1 MCVVSFIGMALGR
14 AARAQDPSVGP
25 GGPTGEPRAEEPQLP
40 AETDLTEE
48 GETVGPTPGAPTISL
63 EQAVAVALENN
74 FGLLSAGDNV
84 AAARYREDAA
94 RGEFHPKLT
103 PRYARTADDQ
113 TLALD
118 ASQRL
123 PWSGASLNAAAN
135 FRSFTPEG
143 LPTTRASDLRVTLT
157 QPLLRGFGPNATYF
171 DLTNSRRSVQGQE
184 RSYEL
189 SRQRLAVDV
198 TGAFY
203 QIVKQRELLRVSRQS
218 LMRSRGLREASEAR
232 MKVGLASKLDVFRA
246 ELQSSQTEDAL
257 VQSQAALETAL
268 EGFRLLLGLAP
279 GDPVEPEAVSLP
291 EDLSLDLEP
300 VDVLVQK
307 ALDARL
313 DLRETRDRVHDAE
326 RAASLARQNLLPQLD
341 VSLAFLQTGFGPTF
355 SDSFRTPD
363 RRLSLF
369 LSTSYPIER
378 SGDKATSAIAALD
391 LEASKRDLRQAE
403 LDVDADVRAATRT
416 LERIRKSV
424 ELQRKG
430 VEFAAQQHR
439 LATLRYQR
447 GLASNFDVIDAEGSL
462 VSARTALVG
471 LLTDYQVARIQLLR
485 VLGTLDV
492 TQEFAP

>member
-1 MCVVSFIGMALGR
+1 ME
-14 AARAQDPSVGP
+14 P
-25 GGPTGEPRAEEPQLP
+25 GGPPGEARTEDSQLP
-40 AETDLTEE
+40 PEADLTE
-48 GETVGPTPGAPTISL
+48 GGGMVGPTPGAPTVSL
-63 EQAVAVALENN
+63 DQAVALALERN

-103 PRYARTADDQ
+103 PRYARSEDVWI
-113 TLALD
+113 LALD

-123 PWSGASLNAAAN
+123 PWSGASVNASAN
-135 FRSFTPEG
+135 FRSLTPEG
-143 LPTTRASDLRVTLT
+143 LPETRASDLRLAIT

-171 DLTNSRRSVQGQE
+171 DLTNSRRSREAQE

-203 QIVKQRELLRVSRQS
+203 QIIKQRELLQVSRQS
-218 LMRSRGLREASEAR
+218 LKRSQELREASEAR

-246 ELQSSQTEDAL
+246 ELQASQTEDSL

-300 VDVLVQK
+300 VDALVQQ
-307 ALDARL
+307 ALEARL
-313 DLRETRDRVHDAE
+313 DLKEVRDRVHDAE

-341 VSLAFLQTGFGPTF
+341 LSLAFLQTGFGPSF
-355 SDSFRTPD
+355 SDTFQLPD
-363 RRLSLF
+363 RRVSLL
-369 LSTSYPIER
+369 LSTSYPLER
-378 SGDKATSAIAALD
+378 STDKATSAIAALD

-403 LDVDADVRAATRT
+403 LDVDADVRSATRT

-424 ELQRKG
+424 ELQKKG

-471 LLTDYQVARIQLLR
+471 LLTDYQVARVQLLR
-485 VLGTLDV
+485 VLGSLDV
-492 TQEFAP
+492 GQEFAP